1 MYTNHAHG
9 AMRKNSHA
17 IEREKV
23 HGCQK
28 SKVYAPVRLP
38 FPKGVHAIDAHEGDL
53 INIEVCQAYL
63 VKRAQDALVQDVQ
76 KYHA

>member
-1 MYTNHAHG
+1 MHRDFFPFENRVDANG
-9 AMRKNSHA
+9 D
-17 IEREKV
+17 V
-23 HGCQK
+23 LLW
-28 SKVYAPVRLP
+28 VLP

-53 INIEVCQAYL
+53 ISIEVCQAYL